1 MLPQTLIAEFLTRI
15 SVSCLTRG
23 GNVSWSRHWRSTLL
37 LALAVTLGGAT
48 TSAVRA
54 AAAPIRIGMLGAA
67 SNVPDLAQSFQRGWQ
82 LALDEINA
90 AGGVLGQPLEVLARD
105 DGSPDGGN
113 PDRAVQI
120 ARDLI
125 EKDKVALL
133 AGTFNSRVA
142 LAVSERAARSRRV
155 FIATG
160 ALTDALVWDKG
171 NRYTFRLRPS
181 TYMQAAMLVEHAV
194 RLPGRRWFM
203 VAPNYE
209 YGQTAVATF
218 KALLKARRPDVL
230 FVGEHWQAL
239 GKLDALAAVAAI
251 DKARPDAVFNAFAG
265 PDVVR
270 LIESGNARGVFPRV
284 PVVSLL
290 TGEPEQLAQLRGKA
304 QPQGWIVT
312 GYVPED
318 ASLPEHARFVAAY
331 RARYNE
337 LPRHAALLGYITVGA
352 SAAALHKAGS
362 TDSEALVTALR
373 GLRFDTP
380 LGPVTI
386 RAQDHQSTLGTYVG
400 RLAPITESG
409 VARSVLI
416 NARYI
421 DGARVQPPAASLR
434 TLRPAAAQK

>member
-1 MLPQTLIAEFLTRI
+1 MWLQTRIAEPFRRLAASCPDLLSAKKARRGLSMLLIVFGMWLT
-15 SVSCLTRG
+15 VSQQ
-23 GNVSWSRHWRSTLL
+23 
-37 LALAVTLGGAT
+37 AV
-48 TSAVRA
+48 
-54 AAAPIRIGMLGAA
+54 AAPIRIGMLG
-67 SNVPDLAQSFQRGWQ
+67 SSSTVPDLAQSFQRGWQ
-82 LALDEINA
+82 LALDEVNS
-90 AGGVLGQPLEVLARD
+90 AGGVLGQPLEVVARD
-105 DGSPDGGN
+105 DGGSPA
-113 PDRAVQI
+113 RAVQM
-120 ARDLI
+120 ARELI

-155 FIATG
+155 FIVTG
-160 ALTDALVWDKG
+160 ALTDALVWEKG
-171 NRYTFRLRPS
+171 NRYTFRLRTS

-239 GKLDALAAVAAI
+239 GKLDAPAAVAAI
-251 DKARPDAVFNAFAG
+251 SKSRPDAVFNAFAG

-270 LIESGNARGVFPRV
+270 LIEVGNARGVFPRV

-331 RARYNE
+331 RARFNE
-337 LPRHAALLGYITVGA
+337 LPRHAALLGYVTLRA
-352 SAAALHKAGS
+352 SAAALQKAGS
-362 TDSEALVTALR
+362 TDSESLVKALR
-373 GLRFDTP
+373 GLHFDTP
-380 LGPVTI
+380 LGPVTM

-400 RLAPITESG
+400 RLEPVIEAG
-409 VARSVLI
+409 VVRSVLKD
-416 NARYI
+416 ARYI
-421 DGARVQPPAASLR
+421 DGARVQPPAAQLPA
-434 TLRPAAAQK
+434 LRPAAAQK